1 MARKI
6 YIRNGRVPFFSLPF
20 IALFVIV
27 AICLFAFFGVLALV
41 AAGVLG
47 AGASVLRKLFPGR
60 GKKKDGS
67 RVGGPE
73 GDTITLGDDDYEV
86 RDID

>member
-1 MARKI
+1 MAGKI
-6 YIRNGRVPFFSLPF
+6 YIRKGRAPLFSLPF
-20 IALFVIV
+20 IMLFVVV
-27 AICLFAFFGVLALV
+27 AVCLFAFFGVLALV
-41 AAGVLG
+41 ALGVLG

-60 GKKKDGS
+60 DKKDGP

-73 GDTITLGDDDYEV
+73 GDTITLDEDDYEI